1 MNIKPWL
8 LVLAGLGLASSGT
21 AASRIRLASFEY
33 PPFCDSSRPDGGG
46 LVAIVREA
54 FALQSIHVDLVQLP
68 WRRVMTHARQGRVD
82 GVIGIWPDDAKQ
94 MQLLAAAPVYVSQLG
109 VYQLA
114 AAPLPASLAQL
125 RGKRA
130 GVVQGYQYGAQ
141 VLASG
146 MLFDQAND
154 DETNLRKLQTGRV
167 QVALVEKAV
176 GDYLL
181 QTPRLRLGAPL
192 RWGGLVLDRQPL
204 SVGFAATPR
213 QQAWARQFA
222 AGFARLKQQGRYQ
235 QIALDAGLQAYLPR

>member
-8 LVLAGLGLASSGT
+8 LVLAGLGLAST
-21 AASRIRLASFEY
+21 VASANSIRLASFDY

-54 FALQSIHVDLVQLP
+54 FALQGIHVDLVQLP
-68 WRRVMTHARQGRVD
+68 WRRVMTQARQGRVD
-82 GVIGIWPDDAKQ
+82 GVIGIWPDDARQ
-94 MQLLAAAPVYVSQLG
+94 LQLLAAAPVYISQLG
-109 VYQLA
+109 VYQPA
-114 AAPLPASLAQL
+114 GKPLPRSLAEL

-141 VLASG
+141 ILASG
-146 MLFDQAND
+146 MLFDYAND

-204 SVGFAATPR
+204 SVGFTATQE
-213 QQAWARQFA
+213 QQVWARQFA

-235 QIALDAGLQAYLPR
+235 QIAREAGLQAYLPR